1 MKKIILYIVLLS
13 YTVVM
18 LKPAMPYVSDFIGH
32 VFFYAKHMATV
43 HQENGK
49 YHVHFETA
57 KDAAKETSDKTT
69 TPSSKKDT
77 SPNEHIIAIV
87 KQPAIFI
94 ATVITKY
101 PLTSAAATI
110 NGVAKNN
117 YPPPRI

>member
-1 MKKIILYIVLLS
+1 MKKILLHIVLLS

-18 LKPAMPYVSDFIGH
+18 LKPAIPYVSDCIGH

-69 TPSSKKDT
+69 PPSSKKDT
-77 SPNEHIIAIV
+77 SANEHPV
-87 KQPAIFI
+87 IFI
-94 ATVITKY
+94 AAVITTY
-101 PLTSAAATI
+101 PFTSAAGTVTGA
-110 NGVAKNN
+110 AKNN
-117 YPPPRI
+117 YPPPRV